1 MDRLTELEI
10 KVSWLEKLV
19 SDLDGVLREAIAR
32 IDRQQAE
39 IADLREGTAATERDT
54 PGER

>member
-39 IADLREGTAATERDT
+39 IVPFLGLKDRQHR
-54 PGER
+54 R